1 MTTELEALRAVDF
14 NWVRQL
20 RSIWRDPSYHVE
32 SIHQALINDIV
43 DYFAKGT
50 YEVDPANEPQG
61 RIVVGPAGLGKTHL
75 IGELRRRVWQNGGF
89 FVLLDLVGIKDFWSS
104 VALGFLNSLQ
114 VRTADTQ
121 RQYDILIL
129 RIAKALS
136 LEPQLRE
143 ISSRLR
149 DRPRDLI
156 SELVGVFINSLA
168 KEHRE
173 GMLQYQDVMRAL
185 ILLISDDLECASV
198 AHAWLQGIELEPAD
212 VRALGFMSVK
222 KEPIEIVR
230 GITWVMSLVAP
241 TMIAVD
247 QIDAIVSESNAR
259 TQSGSNE
266 AAEQREAQSIIEALA
281 GGLIDLHEVK
291 RRAVIVVA
299 SLEATWNVLERRATT
314 AWSARYKKTD
324 ILQPLANGKVG
335 QALVSARLNQAYA
348 GCKFDAPYETWPF
361 PPTAFETAI
370 GFSPR
375 QLLKACEDH
384 RLYCLSNGR
393 VTECRSF
400 AQAPPPAIEAP
411 PATGLDEVF
420 GQEMQVANIAGLLEQ
435 DQEERL
441 RGLLTDALGL
451 LAMHLELPEDID
463 LEFRG
468 DPDQRR
474 PSLHGRLSF
483 TFHNDGDREQHYCF
497 RILVHSNA
505 IAFQSRLNAA
515 MVASGVDRA
524 LSFRHLFI
532 LRRGGPPSG
541 PKTKQLVQRF
551 LQAGGRFLAPAEGD
565 LRAFVALRSMREC
578 NLDGFEAWL
587 RGRKPL
593 FDTALFKAADLC
605 PPHFLQPTRSDVG
618 KPAPSDTPPG
628 AASPKLASTEQSPA
642 PPTNKVPDA
651 ATVAKHIPQQDQPRA
666 GAATQSGGDLRQ
678 IPIGRRYERGNLG
691 NPEVLPADL
700 LMRHVAIIAGSGSGK
715 TVLLRRI
722 VEEAALLGIPA
733 IVLDTNNDLARLGDK
748 WPSRPDGWTN
758 EDLGKAAE
766 YPKRVEVVVW
776 TPGRS
781 SGNPI
786 ALGLLPDFSA
796 LADDPDARDQA
807 VGMANATLVPW
818 IGATGTSAALR
829 RGVFADA
836 LRRFAKEGGGEL
848 DDLIELLSDLPE
860 GVSQIG
866 NASKLA
872 AGIADQLRAAIAT
885 NPLIQ
890 SRGPSLDPRLLFE
903 GSSRTRIS
911 VINFVGLPSDEA
923 RQSFVNQ
930 LQMSLFT
937 WIKRNPS
944 TTGRLYVLDEA
955 QNFAPSQKSTPCKE
969 STVSLAA
976 QARKYGLGILF
987 ATQLPKGIDNKI
999 LSNCTTHFYGRMSSP
1014 ATIDA
1019 TRELM
1024 GAKGGGGDD
1033 IARLSRGEFY
1043 FSTEG
1048 LSRPIKVHTPLCLTW
1063 HPPNPLTEDEVL
1075 TKTRC

>member
-1 MTTELEALRAVDF
+1 MTIEFEAFRAVDF

-20 RSIWRDPSYHVE
+20 RGIWRDPSYHVE
-32 SIHQALINDIV
+32 SLHQALVDDIV
-43 DYFAKGT
+43 DYFTKET
-50 YEVDPANEPQG
+50 HEVSPDNEPQG

-75 IGELRRRVWQNGGF
+75 IGELRRRVWRNGGF
-89 FVLLDLVGIKDFWSS
+89 FVLLDFVGIKDFWSS
-104 VALGFLNSLQ
+104 VALGYLNSLQ
-114 VRTADTQ
+114 VRTPEDK

-136 LEPQLRE
+136 LEPQLSE
-143 ISSRLR
+143 IANRLR
-149 DRPRDLI
+149 DRPRELI
-156 SELVGVFINSLA
+156 RELVRVFVNSLA

-173 GMLQYQDVMRAL
+173 DLLQHQDVVRAL

-198 AHAWLQGIELEPAD
+198 AHAWLQGVELEAAD
-212 VRALGFMSVK
+212 VRALGFMAVK
-222 KEPIEIVR
+222 KEPIDIVR
-230 GITWVMSLVAP
+230 GLTWIMSIVAP
-241 TMIAVD
+241 TMIAID

-259 TQSGSNE
+259 TQSNSDE
-266 AAEQREAQSIIEALA
+266 VEQQREAQSIIEALA
-281 GGLIDLHEVK
+281 GGLIDIHEVK
-291 RRAVIVVA
+291 RRSVTVVA

-314 AWSARYKKTD
+314 AWSARYKRPD
-324 ILQPLANGKVG
+324 ILQPLSNGTVG
-335 QALVSARLNQAYA
+335 RALVSARLKQAYA
-348 GCKFDAPYETWPF
+348 SCEFEAPYETWPF
-361 PPTAFETAI
+361 APAAFETAI

-384 RLYCLSNGR
+384 RLNCVSQGL
-393 VTECRSF
+393 VTQCSSF
-400 AQAPPPAIEAP
+400 AASPPAIEP
-411 PATGLDEVF
+411 PLAEGLDEVLC
-420 GQEMQVANIAGLLEQ
+420 QEQQLADIAGLLEQ
-435 DQEERL
+435 AQEERL
-441 RGLLTDALGL
+441 RNLLTDALGL
-451 LAMHLELPEDID
+451 LAKHLELPDHID
-463 LEFRG
+463 VEVRG

-483 TFHNDGDREQHYCF
+483 TFHNDGDREQHFCF
-497 RILVHSNA
+497 RVLVHSNA

-532 LRRGGPPSG
+532 LRGGDPPRG
-541 PKTKQLVQRF
+541 PKTQQLVQKF
-551 LQAGGRFLAPAEGD
+551 FNAGGRFIAPTEVD
-565 LRAFVALRSMREC
+565 LRAFVALRNMRER
-578 NLDGFEAWL
+578 NLDGFDAWL
-587 RGRKPL
+587 RKRKPL
-593 FDTALFKAADLC
+593 FDTALFKAVDLC
-605 PPHFLQPTRSDVG
+605 PPHFLQLPTRDEG
-618 KPAPSDTPPG
+618 KPPPLTHPRG
-628 AASPKLASTEQSPA
+628 EASLTLARQDQSRTQPI
-642 PPTNKVPDA
+642 NVVPDA
-651 ATVAKHIPQQDQPRA
+651 AKGAQQAPATD
-666 GAATQSGGDLRQ
+666 AATKQSGSGFRQ

-691 NPEVLPADL
+691 SQEALPADL

-733 IVLDTNNDLARLGDK
+733 IVLDTNNDLARLGDQ
-748 WPSRPDGWTN
+748 WPTRPEGWTD
-758 EDLGKAAE
+758 EDIGKAAE
-766 YPKRVEVVVW
+766 YPKRIEVVIW

-786 ALGLLPDFSA
+786 TLGLLPDFSA
-796 LADDPDARDQA
+796 LTDDPDARDQA
-807 VGMANATLVPW
+807 VEMANATLVPW
-818 IGATGTSAALR
+818 IGATGANAALK

-836 LRRFAKEGGGEL
+836 LRQFAKAGGTL
-848 DDLIELLSDLPE
+848 DDLIELLAALPQ

-866 NASKLA
+866 NAPKLA

-903 GSSRTRIS
+903 GGKGTRIS
-911 VINFVGLPSDEA
+911 VVNFVGLPSEEA

-955 QNFAPSQKSTPCKE
+955 QNFAPSQKATPCKE

-976 QARKYGLGILF
+976 QARKYGLAMIF

-999 LSNCTTHFYGRMSSP
+999 VSNCTTHFYGRMSSP

-1024 GAKGGGGDD
+1024 AAKGGGGDD

-1048 LSRPIKVHTPLCLTW
+1048 MPRPIKVHTPLCLTW
-1063 HPPNPLTEDEVL
+1063 HPANPLSEDEVL
-1075 TKTRC
+1075 AKTKR